1 MEINMQI
8 KKEMILREIAGEN
21 ILVPGADAVLD
32 LNGLFIVTETGA
44 FIWKLLPDVE
54 LEAEILDKMLEEYE
68 IDRETAE
75 KDIADFLERLRSFG
89 IID

>member
-1 MEINMQI
+1 MQI

-32 LNGLFIVTETGA
+32 LNGLFVMTETAA
-44 FIWKLLPDVE
+44 FIWNILPDVE
-54 LEAEILDKMLEEYE
+54 TEEEILNKMLEEYE
-68 IDRETAE
+68 IDKETAQ
-75 KDIADFLERLRSFG
+75 KDISDFLEKLRSFG

>member
-1 MEINMQI
+1 MQI

-32 LNGLFIVTETGA
+32 LNGLFVVTETGA
-44 FIWKLLPDVE
+44 FIWKTLPEVNSEEE
-54 LEAEILDKMLEEYE
+54 LVDKMLEEYE
-68 IDRETAE
+68 IDKETAQSDVAE
-75 KDIADFLERLRSFG
+75 FLDRLRKFG